1 MVFDIHVIHSIW
13 MGRNDIRFNKSS
25 ITLHAAKTKILTA
38 VTTSAPWLDGYSSSS
53 LMEKQVLSNFQVT
66 PKLRNAPQIKLV
78 LRKTPSFGWIKANTD
93 GSVLGNLAACG
104 GLFRNH
110 SSDHMGSYA
119 QPLGTVSILHAELMA
134 IILAIEFAAAHSWYN
149 LLIESDSKVALSA
162 FVNPDV
168 VPWDLRNRWSNCSS
182 LGLVIF
188 HSHIYREGNICA
200 DRLASHGHT
209 IVDALWWDSLP
220 YFLRDLFLHDKLG
233 MSCYRFD

>member
-1 MVFDIHVIHSIW
+1 
-13 MGRNDIRFNKSS
+13 
-25 ITLHAAKTKILTA
+25 
-38 VTTSAPWLDGYSSSS
+38 
-53 LMEKQVLSNFQVT
+53 
-66 PKLRNAPQIKLV
+66 
-78 LRKTPSFGWIKANTD
+78 
-93 GSVLGNLAACG
+93 VLGNLAACG

-233 MSCYRFD
+233 MHCYRFD